1 MITIR
6 EILLSFQSSLLTELE
21 NQGLAEW
28 SIAST
33 GSNLKETF
41 TQLSSEDIHD
51 LLNDIYEGLPLKITL
66 DLSNQLA
73 YELEEI
79 LRMRNLTSGEDLP
92 EDED

>member
-21 NQGLAEW
+21 SQGLAEW
-28 SIAST
+28 SIVST

-41 TQLSSEDIHD
+41 TQLSSEDIQD